1 MPNIGKLFF
10 RLRLGPFQVE
20 TRRLK
25 QPSKDNYKVRQ
36 VFFIP
41 ITNRFDVLTLEIVSY
56 VTTGLFQGQHK
67 ESIIKEYSI
76 PIPVLKQREKLP
88 LSLAINPKEDFKKV
102 KQSDKEKLTEGVMNF
117 FGINDKKA

>member
-1 MPNIGKLFF
+1 M
-10 RLRLGPFQVE
+10 E

-36 VFFIP
+36 LFFIP

-56 VTTGLFQGQHK
+56 ETTGLFQGQHK
-67 ESIIKEYSI
+67 ESIIEEFSI

-88 LSLAINPKEDFKKV
+88 LSLPINPKEDFKKV

-117 FGINDKKA
+117 FGMIDKKA